1 MVAVTGAVSAIL
13 GALAY
18 INSLV
23 GEGWTRYF
31 IIIAGLFADN
41 VIGEFTGFYA
51 LEGIISWVI
60 INAFG
65 ITNFTFP
72 VFNGVSSLL
81 VIAIMAPMFIWIMN
95 FYIND

>member
-1 MVAVTGAVSAIL
+1 MAAVTGVVSAIL
-13 GALAY
+13 GAVAY

-41 VIGEFTGFYA
+41 MIGEFTGFYA
-51 LEGIISWVI
+51 LEGTISWVI

-65 ITNFTFP
+65 IPDFTFP
-72 VFNGVSSLL
+72 IFNGVSSLL
-81 VIAIMAPMFIWIMN
+81 VIAIMAPMFIWIMK
-95 FYIND
+95 FYISD